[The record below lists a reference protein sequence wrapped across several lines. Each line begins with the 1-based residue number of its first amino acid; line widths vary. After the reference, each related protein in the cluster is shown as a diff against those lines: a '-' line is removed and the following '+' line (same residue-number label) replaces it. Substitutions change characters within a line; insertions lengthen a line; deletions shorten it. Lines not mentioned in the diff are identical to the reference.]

1 MRMVQSPAIMTA
13 IAGGD
18 ERKALNLGRVDLNL
32 LVALEALLDEA
43 NVTRAA
49 ERVHLSQPAM
59 SDALQRLRRLFGDEL
74 LVRVGRQYQL
84 TAFAMEL
91 QEPLHELVQMA
102 GDIIQRR
109 EVFDPARDARTFNVV
124 ASEYA
129 AYILIQPV
137 LQRLAEAAP
146 GLSLRLQRSTPGEPE
161 KMTSDLMVGLWP
173 SIGAGELGLQSE
185 ILFHDR
191 WVCMVWSGNPRVGDT
206 LSLQEYMRQ
215 PHAVYQASARGG
227 FGMADRTIRDMNL
240 PRRVQVSVDS
250 FVLLPLLLQGTPQ
263 VALIQERLGHKLAA
277 VADVRLVE
285 PLFDTP
291 PLAEAMY
298 WHSRNTSDPAHRWLR
313 TMLREVAAELNP

>member
-1 MRMVQSPAIMTA
+1 MRMVQSPAIMAA
-13 IAGGD
+13 IAG
-18 ERKALNLGRVDLNL
+18 EQRQPLNLGRVDLNL

-84 TAFAMEL
+84 TAFALEL

-109 EVFDPARDARTFNVV
+109 EVFDPVRDSRTFNVV

-129 AYILIQPV
+129 AYILLQPV
-137 LQRLAEAAP
+137 LQRLAHAAP

-161 KMTSDLMVGLWP
+161 KMTSDLMMGLWP

-191 WVCMVWSGNPRVGDT
+191 WVCIVWSGNNRVGDT
-206 LSLQEYMRQ
+206 LNLQEYMRQ

-227 FGMADRTIRDMNL
+227 FGMADRTIRDTNL
-240 PRRVQVSVDS
+240 PRRVQVS
-250 FVLLPLLLQGTPQ
+250 
-263 VALIQERLGHKLAA
+263 
-277 VADVRLVE
+277 
-285 PLFDTP
+285 
-291 PLAEAMY
+291 
-298 WHSRNTSDPAHRWLR
+298 
-313 TMLREVAAELNP
+313 

>member
-1 MRMVQSPAIMTA
+1 MS
-13 IAGGD
+13 
-18 ERKALNLGRVDLNL
+18 LGRVDLNL

-84 TAFAMEL
+84 TAFAIEL

-109 EVFDPARDARTFNVV
+109 ELFEPANDSRSFNVV
-124 ASEYA
+124 ASEYS

-137 LQRLAEAAP
+137 LQRLAHAAP
-146 GLSLRLQRSTPGEPE
+146 GLSLRLQRSTPGEHE
-161 KMTSDLMVGLWP
+161 KMASDLIVGLWP
-173 SIGAGELGLQSE
+173 GTGAAEFGLQSE

-191 WVCMVWSGNPRVGDT
+191 WVCIVWSGNEHIGDT
-206 LSLQEYMRQ
+206 LSLQQYMRQ
-215 PHAVYQASARGG
+215 PHALYQASARGG
-227 FGMADRTIRDMNL
+227 LGMADRTIRDMNL

-263 VALIQERLGHKLAA
+263 VALIQERLGRKLAA
-277 VADVRLVE
+277 VADVRVVE

>member
-1 MRMVQSPAIMTA
+1 MVHSRTIMPAIV
-13 IAGGD
+13 GD

-32 LVALEALLDEA
+32 LVALEALLNEA

-84 TAFAMEL
+84 TAFAIEL

-109 EVFDPARDARTFNVV
+109 EVFDPARDSRTFNVV
-124 ASEYA
+124 ASEYS

-137 LQRLAEAAP
+137 LQRLAKAAP

-161 KMTSDLMVGLWP
+161 KMTSDIIVGLWP
-173 SIGAGELGLQSE
+173 STGAAELGLQNE

-191 WVCMVWSGNPRVGDT
+191 WVCIVWSGNDRVGET
-206 LSLQEYMRQ
+206 LNLQEYMRQ
-215 PHAVYQASARGG
+215 PHAVYQVSARGG
-227 FGMADRTIRDMNL
+227 LGIADRTIREMNL

-263 VALIQERLGHKLAA
+263 VALIQERLGRKLAA
-277 VADVRLVE
+277 LADVRLVE
-285 PLFDTP
+285 PLFATP

-313 TMLREVAAELNP
+313 TMLREVAAELAP